1 MDTTSVADFLQAKG
15 ANFITLLN
23 DNNPDDELK
32 GYMEK
37 FKPALLMPTVLSFLV
52 PLAKSGQLSIAA
64 EQVMAHLTPKDP
76 WVTRA
81 IVERYLEC
89 FVDVVTE

>member
-52 PLAKSGQLSIAA
+52 PLAKSGKLTIVVD
-64 EQVMAHLTPKDP
+64 QVMAHLTPSDS
-76 WVTRA
+76 WLTRA
-81 IVERYLEC
+81 KVERYLEC
-89 FVDVVTE
+89 FVEVVTE